1 MSEDVPTTL
10 QRIVART
17 RERLE
22 QRKRE
27 LSQPELER
35 RALAGAEKASAH
47 APRLY
52 EALSAPGLS
61 VIAEFKRRSPS
72 AGALREGADVAEI
85 VSAYERGGARA
96 LSVLT
101 EEDSFAGSL
110 ADLHSARAASA
121 LPILRKDF
129 IVDPYQLYEARAAGA
144 DAVLLIVA
152 ALHGVELASL
162 HEHARALGLEVLVEV
177 HDADELRAALKL
189 APQIIGINNR
199 DLRDFSVD
207 VDRTARLLAEL
218 PQGPRVV
225 SESGITASEQLRALR
240 RQGVDGVLIG
250 ETLMRACDP
259 EQALKALLA
268 GAGERASARAGGG

>member
-35 RALAGAEKASAH
+35 RALAGAEKTSAH

-52 EALSAPGLS
+52 EALGAPGLS

-110 ADLHSARAASA
+110 AD
-121 LPILRKDF
+121 
-129 IVDPYQLYEARAAGA
+129 
-144 DAVLLIVA
+144 
-152 ALHGVELASL
+152 
-162 HEHARALGLEVLVEV
+162 
-177 HDADELRAALKL
+177 
-189 APQIIGINNR
+189 
-199 DLRDFSVD
+199 FSG
-207 VDRTARLLAEL
+207 DRVFGSWA
-218 PQGPRVV
+218 
-225 SESGITASEQLRALR
+225 
-240 RQGVDGVLIG
+240 
-250 ETLMRACDP
+250 
-259 EQALKALLA
+259 
-268 GAGERASARAGGG
+268 